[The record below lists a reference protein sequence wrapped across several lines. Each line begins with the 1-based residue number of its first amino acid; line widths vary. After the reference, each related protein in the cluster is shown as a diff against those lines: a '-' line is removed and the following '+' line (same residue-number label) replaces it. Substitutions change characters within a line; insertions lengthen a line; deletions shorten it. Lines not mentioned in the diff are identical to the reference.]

1 MARSAPLWV
10 PQTGAARAV
19 ALEVLLD
26 GPISRSEI
34 ARRLELSQGSLTRL
48 SAPLIASGLLVESDD
63 RSAGR
68 AGRPTRP
75 LDIVPGSRH
84 FIGLKVTADDVL
96 AVRTDLR
103 ANVIETAEAA
113 LPDRSP
119 ATVVETIGQVIDRLR
134 GDVAITAVG
143 VGLGARIGPGG
154 SVRSATFLGWEGVP
168 LRDLL
173 ESRIDLPVV
182 VDNDVVAFTEYEH
195 WFGFGRGRK
204 RFAVVTLG
212 AGVGYGAVVNGE
224 VLVDDDSGLG
234 LVGHWPLDP
243 LGPLCPAGHRGC
255 AMSVLAQEGVVRE
268 VTAALGRPVDYA
280 EALVLADAGEPAA
293 RRVIDDAGRGL
304 GRLLA
309 AIANLVLPEV
319 VVLGGEGVGLAGVAA
334 EAIQE
339 GLVRD
344 RDPRVAPL
352 ELATT
357 TGDDTEWC
365 RGAAVLAIQ
374 EHVLGRAPG

>member
-1 MARSAPLWV
+1 V

-26 GPISRSEI
+26 GPLSRSEI

-48 SAPLIASGLLVESDD
+48 SAPLIASGLLVESGD
-63 RSAGR
+63 RSAGK

-75 LDIVPGSRH
+75 LDIIPSSRH
-84 FIGLKVTADDVL
+84 FIGIKLTADDVL

-103 ANVIETAEAA
+103 ANVIETATAS

-119 ATVVETIGQVIDRLR
+119 ATVVETIGRVVDRLHGR
-134 GDVAITAVG
+134 VDVTAVG
-143 VGLGARIGPGG
+143 VGLGGRIGPNG
-154 SVRSATFLGWEGVP
+154 SVRSATFLGWEDVA

-173 ESRIDLPVV
+173 EARVDLPVV

-195 WFGFGRGRK
+195 WFGYGRGRR

-212 AGVGYGAVVNGE
+212 AGVGYGAVVNGG
-224 VLVDDDSGLG
+224 VLIDDDSGLG

-255 AMSVLAQEGVVRE
+255 AMSVLAQDGIVRE
-268 VTAALGRPVDYA
+268 VSTALGRTVDYD
-280 EALVLADAGEPAA
+280 EALRLAVEGEPVA

-319 VVLGGEGVGLAGVAA
+319 VVLGGEGVGLVGVAGD
-334 EAIQE
+334 AIRE
-339 GLVRD
+339 GLGRD

-352 ELATT
+352 ELAMT
-357 TGDDTEWC
+357 TGDDVEWC

-374 EHVLGRAPG
+374 EHVLGRTPG